1 MKKRGMGTL
10 LLEGTF
16 TALVTPF
23 DPEGSSVD
31 YDALDRLVDAQ
42 IEGGVSGLV
51 PCGTTGEAPTLTEV
65 EQVEVIRRVV
75 ARAKGRVPVLAGT
88 GSFSTKKAIAASR
101 AAVEVGADGVMIVMP
116 YYSKPSQDGMF
127 QYATEVARAVD
138 APVVLYNVPGRTVA
152 DLTTATFERICD
164 AAKNVVGIKDAS
176 GNVLRCQEMMR
187 KLGNRAAVMCGDDAL
202 TFAMMTLGARGVISV
217 TSNVLPAKTSKVTSL
232 MKAGKLDEARRAQFD
247 LMDVHELMFVEPSP
261 GPAKGALAALGMMNA
276 SVRSPIVPASEGLVA
291 RIRAAIDR
299 IGGAG
304 A

>member
-1 MKKRGMGTL
+1 MGTL

-23 DPEGSSVD
+23 DPEGSAVD

-42 IEGGVSGLV
+42 IDGGVSGLV

-187 KLGNRAAVMCGDDAL
+187 KLGGRAAVMCGDDAL
-202 TFAMMTLGARGVISV
+202 TFAMMALGARGVISV
-217 TSNVLPAKTSKVTSL
+217 TSNVLPAKTSKVTTL

-261 GPAKGALAALGMMNA
+261 APAKAALASLGMMNA
-276 SVRSPIVPASEGLVA
+276 SVRSPIVAASEGLVA

>member
-1 MKKRGMGTL
+1 M
-10 LLEGTF
+10 
-16 TALVTPF
+16 TPF
-23 DPEGSSVD
+23 DPEGSAVD

-42 IEGGVSGLV
+42 IDGGVSGLV

-101 AAVEVGADGVMIVMP
+101 AAVEVGADGIMIVMP

-187 KLGNRAAVMCGDDAL
+187 KLGGRAAVMCGDDAL
-202 TFAMMTLGARGVISV
+202 TFAMMALGARGVISV
-217 TSNVLPAKTSKVTSL
+217 TSNVLPAKTSKVTTL

-261 GPAKGALAALGMMNA
+261 APAKAALASLGMMNA
-276 SVRSPIVPASEGLVA
+276 SVRSPIVAASEGLVA